1 MAVSQ
6 SDLESTYHFRFFRTF
21 FFCVCARV
29 CVCLVS
35 AHIVVNLLPA
45 LSSSELYNCYFA
57 ASAHPSVQL
66 NLSKVGSIPPCRAY
80 VLRRTT
86 ELC

>member
-1 MAVSQ
+1 M
-6 SDLESTYHFRFFRTF
+6 
-21 FFCVCARV
+21 CVCVCVCV

-57 ASAHPSVQL
+57 ASAHPSMQL

-86 ELC
+86 EVC

>member
-1 MAVSQ
+1 M
-6 SDLESTYHFRFFRTF
+6 
-21 FFCVCARV
+21 CVRV
-29 CVCLVS
+29 CVCVVS

-66 NLSKVGSIPPCRAY
+66 NLPKVGSIPPCRAY
-80 VLRRTT
+80 LMRSTT

>member
-1 MAVSQ
+1 M
-6 SDLESTYHFRFFRTF
+6 
-21 FFCVCARV
+21 CV
-29 CVCLVS
+29 CVCVVS

-66 NLSKVGSIPPCRAY
+66 VLSKVGSIPPCRAY
-80 VLRRTT
+80 VLRRTA